1 MTERFRCAHAAR
13 AVDEPPFAT
22 ASTVRRW
29 LLVEQP
35 GPWGIDAI
43 RESRLPAA
51 AADALT
57 RLGRRLRARVLL
69 IRRHGRRAS
78 RGCTAFAAVT
88 GVRAQ
93 WLEAFDLDA
102 PRDVLDLDLG
112 ELREGRSV
120 GGRAV
125 TDPLLLVCTNGR
137 HDPCCAEFGRPVAA
151 ALDAA
156 HGDLVWEVSHIG
168 GDRFAGNVV
177 VLPDGVY
184 YGGLDAERSVRVVAA
199 HLAGYLDL
207 TAYRGRSAHPFV
219 VQAAEH
225 FLRSARGLTALDAVR
240 WQHREQ
246 LDDDRWRIGFVT
258 PDGPTAVDLV
268 VGSAQEARPLTCR
281 ARWASTP
288 PRYRLVAITP

>member
-1 MTERFRCAHAAR
+1 MSDRFRCAHAAR
-13 AVDEPPFAT
+13 TIDEPRFAT

-43 RESRLPAA
+43 RESRMPAA
-51 AADALT
+51 AADALLA
-57 RLGRRLRARVLL
+57 LGRRLRTRVLL

-78 RGCTAFAAVT
+78 PGCTAFAAVT
-88 GVRAQ
+88 GVRTQ
-93 WLEAFDLDA
+93 WLETFALDA
-102 PRDVLDLDLG
+102 PRDVLDLELEG
-112 ELREGRSV
+112 LREGHSV

-125 TDPLLLVCTNGR
+125 ADPLLLVCTNGS

-168 GDRFAGNVV
+168 GDRFAGNLV

-184 YGGLDAERSVRVVAA
+184 YGGLDAEESVRVAA
-199 HLAGYLDL
+199 GHLAGHLDL
-207 TAYRGRSAHPFV
+207 AAYRGRSAHPFV

-225 FLRSARGLTALDAVR
+225 FLRSARGLTAVDAVR
-240 WQHREQ
+240 WRRREQ
-246 LDDDRWRIGFVT
+246 LDGDRWRITFAT
-258 PDGPTAVDLV
+258 RDGHAAVELV
-268 VGSAQEARPLTCR
+268 MRAAPEPRQLTCR
-281 ARWASTP
+281 ALQASTLP
-288 PRYRLVAITP
+288 QYQLVAIHS